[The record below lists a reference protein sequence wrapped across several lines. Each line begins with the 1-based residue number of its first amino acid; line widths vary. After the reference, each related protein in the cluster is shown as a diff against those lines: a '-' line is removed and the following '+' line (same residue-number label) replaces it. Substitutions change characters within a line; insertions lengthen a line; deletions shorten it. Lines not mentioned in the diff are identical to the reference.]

1 MELDD
6 DCTASIL
13 ESLHQRV
20 IRLEDVWKVGYNI
33 VETRQPFELALMQ
46 SGIPA
51 MNALF
56 SAINAAPGKTL
67 RGDIWVNPQS
77 GLGVVNKVVIRSEI
91 MARDSSNGLPCIL
104 IVCNGT
110 INGVN
115 VILKFRMVEARS
127 EHFTEQEAE
136 HALDVMIDKRLD
148 GMFPKLYCVFKVT
161 TQWGMTFEC
170 IGTEPLSELADADR
184 GDTRIQLQCVAL
196 LKNLHECG
204 YVHGDPHLGNFMKKI
219 DVQGRRR
226 VYMIDQD
233 EIRRLPTS
241 DVAISIYMQI
251 LDYQTLLFW
260 GNPRCY
266 FLTQMDLGG
275 GHDLVPNFLHDMWKR
290 MGYFNVVFGPESFFN
305 IKKDSVETMKMKLG
319 SARSSLQEKGSTVF
333 TTYLEYLSR
342 PNVNKEYIDKRFAH
356 LFGDDKLMKYTND
369 LIREMW
375 LNDRLLVGPKRQ

>member
-46 SGIPA
+46 SGIPV
-51 MNALF
+51 MNTLF
-56 SAINAAPGKTL
+56 SAINAAPGQTL

-77 GLGVVNKVVIRSEI
+77 GLGVVNRVVIRSEI
-91 MARDSSNGLPCIL
+91 VAGDFSNGLPCIL
-104 IVCNGT
+104 IVCSGT

-127 EHFTEQEAE
+127 EHFTEQEAK

-170 IGTEPLSELADADR
+170 MGTEPLSELTGEDR

-204 YVHGDPHLGNFMKKI
+204 YVHGDPHIGNFMKKI
-219 DVQGRRR
+219 DGQGRPK

-241 DVAISIYMQI
+241 DVAISRYMQI
-251 LDYQTLLFW
+251 LDYQCLMFW
-260 GNPRCY
+260 NNPRC
-266 FLTQMDLGG
+266 FALTQIDGG
-275 GHDLVPNFLHDMWKR
+275 GGGSHLPMLMYDVWRTL
-290 MGYFNVVFGPESFFN
+290 GYYNVVFGPELFYD
-305 IKKDSVETMKMKLG
+305 IRKKSVKDMRMKLE
-319 SARSSLQEKGSTVF
+319 SVRSSMQERGNPVVTNYLQ
-333 TTYLEYLSR
+333 YLSR
-342 PNVNKEYIDKRFAH
+342 TDVNKEYIDKRWADMI
-356 LFGDDKLMKYTND
+356 GNDRLMKDTND
-369 LIREMW
+369 LLMKMW
-375 LNDRLLVGPKRQ
+375 LKGNIPVR